1 MTDPSQAPVEP
12 VQPPIDD
19 ATSKP
24 STDIAVDNAAVANIK
39 LPPYWPQD
47 PLVWFAQVEA
57 QFTTRRITKE
67 DSKYAYVVSSLSPDI
82 AQEVRDLL
90 IAKPAVQPYTT
101 LKTALV
107 ARTSESEQRRLQ
119 QLLTEEE
126 LGDRK
131 PTQLL
136 RRMKQLLGD
145 RALEDSILR
154 QLFVQRMPTNVQQ
167 ILASSSDSLTVT
179 QLAELADR
187 ILAVTAPSFVN
198 AMTAPPQTTPTS
210 NQHLQDQIHRLT
222 MQVETLTMQ
231 LRNRERSLS
240 RGRSAIRRNRQH
252 TSRSSSPA
260 VPAQTP
266 ASDDNGECW
275 YHQTYGEH
283 ARRCQPPCRRQ
294 PSSAHQRPAAT
305 SQGNEQ
311 ASA

>member
-19 ATSKP
+19 ANSKP

-47 PLVWFAQVEA
+47 PLVWFTQVEA
-57 QFTTRRITKE
+57 QFTTRCITKE
-67 DSKYAYVVSSLSPDI
+67 DSKYAYVVSSLFPDI

-90 IAKPAVQPYTT
+90 ITKPAAQPYTT

-136 RRMKQLLGD
+136 RRMRQLLGD
-145 RALEDSILR
+145 RVLEDSILR

-179 QLAELADR
+179 QVAELADR
-187 ILAVTAPSFVN
+187 ILAVTVPSFVN
-198 AMTAPPQTTPTS
+198 AVAAPPQTTLMS
-210 NQHLQDQIHRLT
+210 NQLLQDQIHCLT
-222 MQVETLTMQ
+222 MQLDTLTMQ
-231 LRNRERSLS
+231 LCNRERSRS
-240 RGRSAIRRNRQH
+240 RGWSATRRNRQH
-252 TSRSSSPA
+252 TSSSSSPA

-283 ARRCQPPCRRQ
+283 ARSCQPPCRRQ
-294 PSSAHQRPAAT
+294 PSSAHQPSAAT